1 MHDPFLSFAFLS
13 ADWPSCAPAC
23 FQCAPLDRPW
33 TSEQLAAVYTRGNL
47 SVTIPYH
54 STRSGS
60 GRLVA
65 EIIDPEDRVLGR
77 VERTADI
84 GTGDSSWQQVIK
96 PEKPI
101 RFEDIV
107 WQRLRYR
114 FEYADNQAPAIE
126 GVESISQI
134 LRRPVVH
141 ILGQTEYL
149 AGSHAAIRVI
159 VSDANNHDI
168 VEPGTIRIELLIPDK
183 TPRLLFS
190 GKINKRGTIE
200 AQFHF
205 PAGLTGSY
213 QLRFIADTPI
223 GSTEFTQPVEL
234 KSKASILLTTEK
246 PIYQPGQTIHVRALA
261 LDRAIKADADRKL
274 TFEVEDS
281 RGNKVFKK
289 VTATD
294 KFGIA
299 SAEFSLADEVNLGTY
314 HLRALMGDSVR
325 ASQYRRSRTQRRA
338 LCAAE
343 VQSRGGVY

>member
-1 MHDPFLSFAFLS
+1 MCMTRFCRSLPFLLTGPLVLLLASGAFLS
-13 ADWPSCAPAC
+13 IAHG
-23 FQCAPLDRPW
+23 R
-33 TSEQLAAVYTRGNL
+33 SEQLAAVYTRGNL

-65 EIIDPEDRVLGR
+65 EIIDPEDHVLGR

-96 PEKPI
+96 PEKPL

-126 GVESISQI
+126 GIGPISQI

-149 AGSHAAIRVI
+149 AGSPAAIRVI
-159 VSDANNHDI
+159 VSDANNNDI
-168 VEPGTIRIELLIPDK
+168 AEPGTIRIELLTPDK
-183 TPRLLFS
+183 TPLLLFS
-190 GKINKRGTIE
+190 GKINKRGTLE

-223 GSTEFTQPVEL
+223 GSTEYTQPVEL
-234 KSKASILLTTEK
+234 KSK
-246 PIYQPGQTIHVRALA
+246 
-261 LDRAIKADADRKL
+261 
-274 TFEVEDS
+274 
-281 RGNKVFKK
+281 
-289 VTATD
+289 
-294 KFGIA
+294 
-299 SAEFSLADEVNLGTY
+299 
-314 HLRALMGDSVR
+314 
-325 ASQYRRSRTQRRA
+325 
-338 LCAAE
+338 
-343 VQSRGGVY
+343 